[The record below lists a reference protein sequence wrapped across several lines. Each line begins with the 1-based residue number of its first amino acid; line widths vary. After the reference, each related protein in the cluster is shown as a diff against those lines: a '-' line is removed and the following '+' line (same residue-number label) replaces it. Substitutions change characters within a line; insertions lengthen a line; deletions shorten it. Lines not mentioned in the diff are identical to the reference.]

1 MSSQRLTKKEKNSV
15 NGTTINELQVPLEF
29 IEENQ
34 KLDQTRPIPKKGGP
48 YSKKERKDRQN
59 EVFKLHFEYGYS
71 SRQIAEMMKIN
82 RHTIDEDINHLYS
95 QLSKEWRSYDL
106 DALLMKQNKR
116 LELQRTRLLKELE
129 KTESLQDKLAIEKMI
144 FEIDSRILHTSIKAS
159 TTRDSII
166 DLAVASIN
174 NWASD
179 KKLDVSFIHSRDITQ
194 VNPKTRQKIDSLIK
208 EDRKNRVGRS

>member
-1 MSSQRLTKKEKNSV
+1 MSTKNTDKKNRKRGV
-15 NGTTINELQVPLEF
+15 NTTINELEVPLEF

-34 KLDQTRPIPKKGGP
+34 KLDQTRPILRKGGP
-48 YSKKERKDRQN
+48 YSKKERQTRRN

-106 DALLMKQNKR
+106 AALLMKQNKR

-129 KTESLQDKLAIEKMI
+129 KTDSLQDKLAIEKMI

-159 TTRDSII
+159 TTNDSII
-166 DLAVASIN
+166 DLAVDSMN
-174 NWASD
+174 KWAEED
-179 KKLDVSFIHSRDITQ
+179 KLDVSFIHSRDITR
-194 VNPKTRQKIDSLIK
+194 VSPKTRQKIDGLIK
-208 EDRKNRVGRS
+208 QDRKNRVGRS